1 MSNLVEHA
9 KRELEKTDIAD
20 RTGMYGGMLYDNIL
34 ELVETFAKQ
43 GHSGGS
49 ASIVVPVLNKLL
61 QFKPL
66 TKLSDD
72 PSEWMDRTE
81 MSNEP
86 LWQNMRDSSV
96 FSKDGGKTWYS
107 INRMEKV

>member
-9 KRELEKTDIAD
+9 KRELAKTDIAD
-20 RTGMYGGMLYDNIL
+20 RDGLYKGALYDGII

-49 ASIVVPVLNKLL
+49 ASIVIPVLNKLL

-66 TKLSDD
+66 TPLTSD
-72 PSEWMDRTE
+72 PEEWIDRSTE
-81 MSNEP
+81 SGQP
-86 LWQNMRDSSV
+86 FWQNKRDPSV
-96 FSKDGGKTWYS
+96 FSEDGGKTWKE
-107 INRMEKV
+107 I